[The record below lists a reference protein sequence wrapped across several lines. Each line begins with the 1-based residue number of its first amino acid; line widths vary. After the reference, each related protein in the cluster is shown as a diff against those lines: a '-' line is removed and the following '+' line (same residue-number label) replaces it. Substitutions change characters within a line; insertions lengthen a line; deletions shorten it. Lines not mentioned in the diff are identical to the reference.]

1 MRCCTFWYCYIAE
14 NATETETTAPTHRT
28 LARWHAASPLL
39 LRLGLSY
46 FYLLSSSKTM
56 RAAVV
61 CMVMALFLAAEVHVE
76 ARRRKKSPAAAAS
89 TFVED
94 DDLNVESEA
103 SLYNVNDPAADHAGV
118 GMQRAND
125 DDLDGALEAFRAQ
138 LKFDQHKANAHNN
151 LGVTLLRMGNARD
164 AETAR
169 RLYYQALTNFQS
181 SLQQGNGGAQ
191 DNIDAIHQNCKIR
204 YNTNCGEAF
213 AAFTGGVGVFSSDD
227 DEDDWEDSD
236 EDDWGDAQDD
246 WEDDAGASDD
256 DGDWEDDDGGD
267 DDDWADEADDAF
279 DEDE

>member
-1 MRCCTFWYCYIAE
+1 MKSVVLCL
-14 NATETETTAPTHRT
+14 TA
-28 LARWHAASPLL
+28 
-39 LRLGLSY
+39 
-46 FYLLSSSKTM
+46 
-56 RAAVV
+56 VI
-61 CMVMALFLAAEVHVE
+61 LFLAADVPVE
-76 ARRRKKSPAAAAS
+76 ARRRKKRAAAEAS

-94 DDLNVESEA
+94 DDLNVEST
-103 SLYNVNDPAADHAGV
+103 YDVTDPAADHAGV
-118 GMQRAND
+118 GMQRAGD

-151 LGVTLLRMGNARD
+151 LGVTLLRMGNSRD

-213 AAFTGGVGVFSSDD
+213 AAFTGGVGVFSSGDD

-236 EDDWGDAQDD
+236 EDDWGEGGDD
-246 WEDDAGASDD
+246 WEDEDAGAGGE
-256 DGDWEDDDGGD
+256 DGDWEDDEGN
-267 DDDWADEADDAF
+267 DDDWSDEADDAF